1 MRIRLPLAVILLLLA
16 PGVQAQTGGTF
27 NAAAA
32 FGARTTASS
41 LSLSPDGTHVAY
53 IAPAP
58 GQGNWVFTVGLEKGA
73 HPVAALKADG
83 KDNRLG
89 GCSWVANDRLVCTY
103 HGVTKTSLL
112 GTLPWERLLSVNTDG
127 SNVRILSKEPNE
139 YTHSFVQL
147 GGGAILDWLPDAN
160 GTVLMG
166 RVYAPDDHNHL
177 GSFDQGYGV
186 DRIDTRT
193 LEVKRVEN
201 PDRHV
206 ATYITDGF
214 GNVRIKGVRS
224 ATEELHGT
232 NVIHYYYRPLRS
244 REWLPLGEPGSS
256 KEEPFSPAA
265 VDHDHNIAY
274 GWKRKDGHVALYSV
288 TLDEAR
294 NEELVYARPD
304 VDLSSLVRIGR
315 HRRVV
320 GVSYST
326 DRLYTE
332 YFSPDIKQLLAGL
345 QKAIPDAQL
354 RIAGSSSDE
363 SKMLVFAG
371 SDTDPGVYYI
381 LDRKASRLD
390 TFLVARD
397 PLEGV
402 KLASMKAITYASGDG
417 VLVPGYL
424 TLPPGHD
431 SAAGLPALV
440 LPHGGPSAR
449 DEWGFDWLA
458 QFFANRGYAVLQPNF
473 RGTSGYGEAWF
484 HDNGFHSWQV
494 AIGDVLAGGHWL
506 VNQGADPSRL
516 AIVGWYYGGYAALQ
530 SAVVEPGTFK
540 AVIAVAPITDLAA
553 LKEQYR
559 HYENYEVISKI
570 IGEGP
575 HIHEGSPIEHV
586 DKIKVPVL
594 LFHGGMDATVD
605 IEQSRRMAERLKA
618 AGGRCELVTW
628 DELDHQ
634 LEDSAARTQMLGRS
648 DAFLREA
655 FGAAK

>member
-1 MRIRLPLAVILLLLA
+1 MRIRLSITVILLLLA
-16 PGVQAQTGGTF
+16 PWVQAQTSGTF

-32 FGARTTASS
+32 FGARTTASA

-73 HPVAALKADG
+73 RPLPALKADG

-89 GCSWVANDRLVCTY
+89 RCSWVANDRLVCTY
-103 HGVTKTSLL
+103 HGIRKSARW
-112 GTLPWERLLSVNTDG
+112 GTVPWERLLSVNTDG
-127 SNVRILSKEPNE
+127 SNVRTLSKEPNE
-139 YTHSFVQL
+139 YTWNYVQL
-147 GGGAILDWLPDAN
+147 GGGDILDWLPDAS

-166 RVYAPDDHNHL
+166 RLYTPDSRDHV
-177 GSFDQGYGV
+177 GSSDLGYGV
-186 DRIDTRT
+186 DRLDTRT
-193 LEVKRVEN
+193 LETKRIEK
-201 PDRHV
+201 PDIDV
-206 ATYITDGF
+206 STYITDGF

-224 ATEELHGT
+224 VTAELHGT
-232 NVIHYYYRPLRS
+232 AVVHYYYRPLQS
-244 REWLPLGEPGSS
+244 REWRPLGDPNTA
-256 KEEPFSPAA
+256 KEEPFRPVA

-274 GWKRKDGHVALYSV
+274 GWKKKDGRWALYSV
-288 TLDEAR
+288 TLDDAR

-315 HRRVV
+315 HQRVV

-326 DRLYTE
+326 DRTYVE
-332 YFSPDIKQLLAGL
+332 YFSPDIKQLLSGL
-345 QKAIPDAQL
+345 QKAIPGAKLQIVD
-354 RIAGSSSDE
+354 SSTDE

-371 SDTDPGVYYI
+371 SDSDPGVYY
-381 LDRKASRLD
+381 LFDRKASRLD

-402 KLASMKAITYASGDG
+402 KLATMKPITYPSSDG
-417 VLVPGYL
+417 ALVPGYL

-431 SAAGLPALV
+431 SPAGLPALV

-449 DEWGFDWLA
+449 DEWGFDWLS
-458 QFFANRGYAVLQPNF
+458 QFFANRGYVVLQPNF
-473 RGTSGYGEAWF
+473 RGSSGYGDAWF

-494 AIGDVLAGGHWL
+494 AIGDVLAAGHWL
-506 VNQGADPSRL
+506 VQQGADPSRL
-516 AIVGWYYGGYAALQ
+516 AIFGWSYGGYAALQ

-540 AVIAVAPITDLAA
+540 AVIAVAPVTDLAA
-553 LKEQYR
+553 LKAQY
-559 HYENYEVISKI
+559 HNEGANKF

-575 HIHEGSPIEHV
+575 HMHDGSPIEHV
-586 DKIKVPVL
+586 DKFKVPVL
-594 LFHGGMDATVD
+594 IFHGGMDVNVD
-605 IEQSRRMAERLKA
+605 IEESRRMAERLKA
-618 AGGRCELVTW
+618 AGVRCELVTW